1 MAIVMF
7 VDGVLRHNSSAP
19 IYSGMAL
26 YRMFS
31 EDMNVILLSK
41 EKEKTHRWLLEHK
54 INNFD
59 DLVDNTAPGVLNNPE
74 FEQVKYCRSQGKIE
88 LVVTANIELAK
99 NLLEEGIDT
108 LLFLHPNYLRPEF
121 RPDGRQGIRS
131 WKAVEDEMDK
141 QMEMLREDPRV

>member
-1 MAIVMF
+1 MF

-31 EDMNVILLSK
+31 EDMRVVLLS
-41 EKEKTHRWLLEHK
+41 ENKEKTHRWLLEHK
-54 INNFD
+54 INTFD
-59 DLVDNTAPGVLNNPE
+59 DLIDNSVPGVSEDPE

-99 NLLEEGIDT
+99 KLLEEGIDT
-108 LLFLHPNYLRPEF
+108 LMFLHPNYLRPEF

-131 WKAVEDEMDK
+131 WAAVQDEMDK

>member
-1 MAIVMF
+1 MF

-31 EDMNVILLSK
+31 EDMRVVLLS
-41 EKEKTHRWLLEHK
+41 EDKEKTHRWLLEHK
-54 INNFD
+54 INTFD
-59 DLVDNTAPGVLNNPE
+59 DLIDNNVPGVLEDPE

-99 NLLEEGIDT
+99 KLLEEGIDT
-108 LLFLHPNYLRPEF
+108 LMFLHPNYLRPEF

-131 WKAVEDEMDK
+131 WAAVQDEMDK